1 MKALQ
6 TYLECGEGCATPA
19 NTMGMGNPGET
30 GSDTLS
36 EPIGGI
42 EKTAK
47 SEIEKDKKKRKRKI
61 KSLSESLFDSDM
73 ISKDMKFGDIFKL
86 DDIKINELIER
97 PYRSSGHR
105 SGPHYMKPTGFTL
118 KDMYKTTLLSK
129 DSGVKVTKDSK
140 SIADALDKIVCDIP
154 LTGELLKMTLYTFG
168 RWLRDNTRK
177 YYSSTLLHDA
187 YLSMSADT
195 YVWDPN
201 TPTFSNGNTEIL
213 QQADK
218 LMVNFFHITLIY
230 KRK

>member
-1 MKALQ
+1 MKTLQ
-6 TYLECGEGCATPA
+6 TYFECGEGCTTPA

-30 GSDTLS
+30 GPDTLS
-36 EPIGGI
+36 EPIA
-42 EKTAK
+42 TAK

-61 KSLSESLFDSDM
+61 KSLSESLFDSDV
-73 ISKDMKFGDIFKL
+73 ISKDIKFGDIFEL

-97 PYRSSGHR
+97 PDRSSGR
-105 SGPHYMKPTGFTL
+105 RGPHYMKPTGFVL

-140 SIADALDKIVCDIP
+140 SIADALDKIVCDIS
-154 LTGELLKMTLYTFG
+154 LTDELLKMSLYNFG

-187 YLSMSADT
+187 YLRMSADT
-195 YVWDPN
+195 YVSGTSN
-201 TPTFSNGNTEIL
+201 LTFSNGNTEIL

-218 LMVNFFHITLIY
+218 LIITFFHITLIY
-230 KRK
+230 KRN

>member
-1 MKALQ
+1 METLQ
-6 TYLECGEGCATPA
+6 TYLECDGGMATPA

-30 GSDTLS
+30 GPDTLS

-47 SEIEKDKKKRKRKI
+47 SEVEKDKKKRKRKI

-73 ISKDMKFGDIFKL
+73 ISKDIKFGDLFKL
-86 DDIKINELIER
+86 EDVDIRESIER
-97 PYRSSGHR
+97 PDRHIGHK
-105 SGPHYMKPTGFTL
+105 SGPHYMKPTGFVL

-129 DSGVKVTKDSK
+129 DTGTKVTKDPK
-140 SIADALDKIVCDIP
+140 SIADALNKVVCDIP
-154 LTGELLKMTLYTFG
+154 LTDELLKMSLYNFG

-187 YLSMSADT
+187 YLRIGSDT
-195 YVWDPN
+195 YVIDAE
-201 TPTFSNGNTEIL
+201 TRMEHDL
-213 QQADK
+213 QHADK